1 MIVRDR
7 VNGVNATGNAG
18 AMRDTVLA
26 TTLALSSLIALPR
39 AAHAQPPPLRVQLR
53 VPAERSTG
61 VLAAVAAELD
71 RPVVAAAAGA
81 CAAPCLVIAIG
92 DDAAVADV
100 RYIGAAGDSRARAVA
115 LPADSGAAAETI
127 GLLADNLV
135 RDEASD
141 LLAAMAE
148 AAPITTVSA
157 DASGPAAVGAFAPP
171 PVAAAVV
178 VAAPPSA
185 APAAIAPAAVVVTD
199 VKPRTFFS
207 VGLVP
212 PLSADLTAVGQVR
225 HGFSVDLLVGVS
237 GGADGFSVSGVVDV
251 ERGLVDGVQLAGVG
265 ALAETVDGGQI
276 GGAFSIAR
284 RVEGAQLGG
293 ALAISTGPV
302 EGTQLAGALV
312 IAGSSVDGIQIGG
325 AGALAGGRIG
335 GGQLAG
341 AAAIA
346 GGTIDGVQIAGAA
359 ALARAVD
366 GFQTAGALAIAA
378 GDVDGVQIGGAVA
391 AAGGNVDG
399 VQIGG
404 AVSATRGHVDGLQ
417 MGGAVNVAGGR
428 VDGAQIAGA
437 VNIGGDVDGFQLAP
451 VNIAG
456 RIDGVQVGVVNVAR
470 AGDGASIGLVTLVPG
485 GRTDVEASID
495 SGAVASVMLR
505 HGSRR
510 WHNVYGIAGKS
521 GDQSTDRMVE
531 DDDIWMYG
539 LGMGPTWYR
548 DKLIVDLD
556 AMAWQVNLGADHE
569 DDLSLLA
576 QLRLSAGYDL
586 GPVTLVGGVIG
597 NAYISTFADA
607 GDIDLTG
614 KADLAKRPPSAG
626 NHDGEPRVTIW
637 PTAFVG
643 VRL

>member
-1 MIVRDR
+1 VIVRDR
-7 VNGVNATGNAG
+7 MNGVNATGNAG
-18 AMRDTVLA
+18 AMRDALLA
-26 TTLALSSLIALPR
+26 TSLALSSLIALPR

-53 VPAERSTG
+53 APAERATG

-71 RPVVAAAAGA
+71 RPVVAAGTGA

-92 DDAAVADV
+92 DDATVADL
-100 RYIGAAGDSRARAVA
+100 RYIGAAGDSRARAVS

-148 AAPITTVSA
+148 AAPIPAVSSA
-157 DASGPAAVGAFAPP
+157 AASPAAAGALAPP
-171 PVAAAVV
+171 PVTTAV
-178 VAAPPSA
+178 VAAPPSTAPAEVAA
-185 APAAIAPAAVVVTD
+185 APIVVTE
-199 VKPRTFFS
+199 VKPRTFFA

-212 PLSADLTAVGQVR
+212 PLSADLTAVGQIR
-225 HGFSVDLLVGVS
+225 HGFSIDLLVGVS
-237 GGADGFSVSGVVDV
+237 GGTDGFSVSGVVDV

-265 ALAETVDGGQI
+265 AFAEIVDGGQI
-276 GGAFSIAR
+276 GGAVSLAG
-284 RVEGAQLGG
+284 RVDGAQIAG
-293 ALAISTGPV
+293 AAAVSQGTV
-302 EGTQLAGALV
+302 EGTQIAGAVV
-312 IAGSSVDGIQIGG
+312 IAGASIDGVQIGG
-325 AGALAGGRIG
+325 AAAVAGGRIDG
-335 GGQLAG
+335 AQLAG

-346 GGTIDGVQIAGAA
+346 GGRVDGVQAAGAA
-359 ALARAVD
+359 AIARSVD
-366 GFQTAGALAIAA
+366 GFQTAGAVTLSA
-378 GDVDGVQIGGAVA
+378 GDVDGFQIAGAVA
-391 AAGGNVDG
+391 GAGGNVDG
-399 VQIGG
+399 FQIGG
-404 AVSATRGHVDGLQ
+404 AVSAVRGNLDGLQ
-417 MGGAVNVAGGR
+417 MAGAVNVAGGK
-428 VDGAQIAGA
+428 VDGAQIAGGL
-437 VNIGGDVDGFQLAP
+437 NIGGDVDGLQLAP
-451 VNIAG
+451 FNVAG
-456 RIDGVQVGVVNVAR
+456 RLDGVQVGVVNVAR

-505 HGSRR
+505 HGSRH
-510 WHNVYGIAGKS
+510 WHNVYGVAGKA

-539 LGMGPTWYR
+539 LGMGPTWYSGN
-548 DKLIVDLD
+548 LIVDLD

-569 DDLSLLA
+569 NDLSLLG

-586 GPVTLVGGVIG
+586 GPVTLVGGFIG

-607 GDIDLTG
+607 RDIDLAG

-626 NHDGEPRVTIW
+626 NHDGEARVTIW